1 MVKRGMLLGLLLLV
15 MTFLGG
21 CSDSLELDDSAHV
34 LSVAIDRGEEKTYQ
48 YTFQMPILL
57 GEGLGNGEA
66 AVSQLDPGGG

>member
-34 LSVAIDRGEEKTYQ
+34 LSVAIDRGRGKGLPVYLSDAN
-48 YTFQMPILL
+48 FI
-57 GEGLGNGEA
+57 GGGLGKRGG

>member
-34 LSVAIDRGEEKTYQ
+34 LSVAIDRGEEKAYR
-48 YTFQMPILL
+48 
-57 GEGLGNGEA
+57 
-66 AVSQLDPGGG
+66 